1 MAIQRIVCFKFKA
14 DTSQEDKDRHMADFA
29 ALKAAIPQILSYS
42 GGFALAGDVGEP
54 PDYDTLHYLT
64 FDSLDDVDL
73 YFHHEA
79 HQKFIAANKQS
90 WDGVFVL
97 AAEL

>member
-14 DTSQEDKDRHMADFA
+14 EASQQDKDKHMADFA
-29 ALKAAIPQILSYS
+29 ALKAAIPQILTYS
-42 GGFALAGDVGEP
+42 GGFALAGDVGAA

-64 FDSLDDVDL
+64 FASMDDVDL

-79 HQKFIAANKQS
+79 HQQFIAANKNA